1 MHFQTNVLPFLD
13 TCKCSTQQAS
23 ISFEPLL
30 TSLFFR
36 LAWVLTL
43 MRRTVVYQFWSGKP
57 VLTLFRV
64 EVKRTP
70 SVSSPE
76 LLSAHANSCLFFLE
90 SALRADGKALFSGLA
105 SRQVTIKASCFTLE
119 VFVVSLALACSKGVP
134 QFSLFVIV
142 SVYGCFNSS
151 CRSNFRDIFG
161 QGCSAALSSAAV
173 W

>member
-1 MHFQTNVLPFLD
+1 M
-13 TCKCSTQQAS
+13 
-23 ISFEPLL
+23 
-30 TSLFFR
+30 
-36 LAWVLTL
+36 
-43 MRRTVVYQFWSGKP
+43 YQFWSGKP

-90 SALRADGKALFSGLA
+90 SALRAEGKALFSGLA

-119 VFVVSLALACSKGVP
+119 VFVSLALACSKGVP

-161 QGCSAALSSAAV
+161 QSCSAALSSAAV